1 MNASHVEGFVEKVSA
16 TTSHLHKLL
25 QGMSVPTTGEAI
37 VMYGPLAGSLLVP
50 VVAVPI
56 LLCGCC
62 ASKT

>member
-25 QGMSVPTTGEAI
+25 QGMSVP
-37 VMYGPLAGSLLVP
+37 LAGSLLVP